1 MQTTKLSVL
10 SLILMLPVILSGCL
24 VTSLHPLYT
33 GNDVVYNEEL
43 TGSWKNTD
51 GDDTWLFEEKSD
63 RSYRLSISD
72 EKSTGKF
79 EAHLVSLDDN
89 LFLDLFPE
97 EPENAEEGAGNQW
110 YYLHL
115 VPTHSFMA
123 VSIEGDSLRL
133 GLLQPDWF
141 KDKIDQGTD
150 IDVKFE
156 VRDDDRYLLTD
167 STEGLQRFLLEH
179 GNDKDFYKLYSLYR
193 LKENE

>member
-10 SLILMLPVILSGCL
+10 SLILMLPVILSGCM

-51 GDDTWLFEEKSD
+51 GNDTWLFEEKSD

-72 EKSTGKF
+72 EESTGKF

-97 EPENAEEGAGNQW
+97 EPENAEKGIGNLW

-133 GLLQPDWF
+133 GLIQPDWF
-141 KDKIDQGTD
+141 KDKIDQDKD

-156 VRDDDRYLLTD
+156 VSDDDRYLLTD

-179 GNDKDFYKLYSLYR
+179 GNDKDFYKSYILYR